1 MKYLFSWFISDEP
14 VKMSLGG
21 ADTFTYIK
29 EPASG
34 TLQFS
39 VDSNTFVS
47 FTFYERIHI
56 EVFLNSLHPIPS
68 RHCQIEKR
76 GVNDEQ
82 NIKNADHESKL
93 NSSLVD
99 LDEPCSSN
107 TDLDCSEIGCETNVV
122 SDNTILQNCLSSP
135 DTSHEIETA
144 LDENTGNVSAFTN
157 KMEDSGIINQQK
169 ANASNRPQR
178 RRTKTNTKMMRLKTK
193 ANNCQ
198 NNAVKKGCKK
208 NELMSCASNIM
219 IKKFHGKKIS
229 KWKDTSEISC
239 PYCLS
244 IFQTQQAFFDHKKTV
259 RSNNFQCKFCPKAF
273 PFKAYLQAHL
283 KTSHCKV
290 GLGGVKDPDTHKCD
304 FCGIESKNVLAFK
317 KHLMTH
323 TEEYF
328 YQCCMCK
335 KQFVEPGSLNNHMNT
350 HRSGGM
356 IRCKCCNQ
364 LFATRGALAKHKLAL
379 MEVKCH
385 MCDEIF
391 PNRTSRTQHYKLFHQ
406 SDILKCLHCTHM
418 FSSQEE
424 LAAHMKKHAMY
435 KKKQCTICGKFFSR
449 LEKHV
454 IIHKSKSEIDESLLF
469 VCDKCPRKFSHRSSF
484 QRHLSTHSLD
494 KPYQCPNCPRTF
506 ADCSVLR
513 KHIQRHT
520 FLMPY
525 QCEVC
530 GKKCKELGNLKVHMR
545 IHSDSKPFSCSICF
559 QAFNYKSSL
568 EGHVKS
574 RHPCTTL
581 RADHPTGE
589 LSDPTHIHHVSDAQ
603 DFPQGQLFNVG
614 ITQGIEGHPISEAH
628 QTQEVDC
635 RFSSETQSH
644 YSKQQEALDKHFYN
658 TGNQNSKDTHEEK
671 KEGYCLLPAHQVF
684 HNPASH
690 SVEADGGQAKLNFL
704 GETCLSSSYI
714 NTVP

>member
-1 MKYLFSWFISDEP
+1 
-14 VKMSLGG
+14 MSLGA

-76 GVNDEQ
+76 DVNDEQ

-93 NSSLVD
+93 NSSLD
-99 LDEPCSSN
+99 DPCSSN

-122 SDNTILQNCLSSP
+122 SDNTILQNSLSSS
-135 DTSHEIETA
+135 DTSHKIETA

-169 ANASNRPQR
+169 ANASIRPQR
-178 RRTKTNTKMMRLKTK
+178 RRTKTNTKMIRLKTK

-198 NNAVKKGCKK
+198 NNAVKKSCKK
-208 NELMSCASNIM
+208 NEL
-219 IKKFHGKKIS
+219 
-229 KWKDTSEISC
+229 
-239 PYCLS
+239 
-244 IFQTQQAFFDHKKTV
+244 
-259 RSNNFQCKFCPKAF
+259 CKFCPKVF
-273 PFKAYLQAHL
+273 PFKAFLQAHL
-283 KTSHCKV
+283 KISHCEV
-290 GLGGVKDPDTHKCD
+290 GLGGVKDPDTYKCD
-304 FCGIESKNVLAFK
+304 FCGIERKNVLAFK

-335 KQFVEPGSLNNHMNT
+335 KQFVEPGTLNNHMNT

-435 KKKQCTICGKFFSR
+435 KQKQCTICGKFFSR
-449 LEKHV
+449 LEKYV

-469 VCDKCPRKFSHRSSF
+469 VCDKCPRKFSYRSSF

-513 KHIQRHT
+513 KHIGRHT
-520 FLMPY
+520 SLMPY
-525 QCEVC
+525 HCEVC

-574 RHPCTTL
+574 RHPCTTFW
-581 RADHPTGE
+581 AYHPAGE
-589 LSDPTHIHHVSDAQ
+589 LSDPTHIHHISDAQ

-658 TGNQNSKDTHEEK
+658 TGNQISKDMHEEK

-704 GETCLSSSYI
+704 GETSCLSSSYI